1 MDSEGD
7 GGGGGGGGLLI
18 LSLFL
23 SNVLSSPFPHSNF
36 ICNL

>member
-7 GGGGGGGGLLI
+7 GGGGGGLLI